1 MNSCDWKRKIW
12 IATQKRGLEFLFRLK
27 STLLVVVKKIG
38 HCACGIIESCHAA
51 HEDIRATIQ
60 AEGVARLYVFV
71 PRPRPNLDTLAAA
84 HDRIYKAL
92 FDEKHHELSIA
103 KRPRNVASFLS
114 LLSSCGTRTTDMGL
128 APRVSEATNG

>member
-51 HEDIRATIQ
+51 HEDLRATIQ

-92 FDEKHHELSIA
+92 FDEKHHMTSIA
-103 KRPRNVASFLS
+103 KEAENVTIFLCW
-114 LLSSCGTRTTDMGL
+114 LSHWRERTTDMGL
-128 APRVSEATNG
+128 EPRLSDVAHG